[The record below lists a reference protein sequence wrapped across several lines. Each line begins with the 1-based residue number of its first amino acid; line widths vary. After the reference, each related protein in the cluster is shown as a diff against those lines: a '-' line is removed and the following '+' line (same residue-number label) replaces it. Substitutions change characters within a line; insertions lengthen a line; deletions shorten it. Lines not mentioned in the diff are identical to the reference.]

1 MLKKVSFDE
10 VKAMRFWQLT
20 PCRDQDRVLRDTFDP
35 NEFLS
40 GVKFVCPMF
49 EVTLKTFCD
58 TSLGIFM
65 TISHLSHRMTSDTK
79 SGETH
84 NSQPWAPLAEDAAS
98 HGDPPQPQ
106 RDRVLD
112 DQEAPPPLFL
122 LSLVWRVG
130 LEIRKSQHL
139 HLWYLTKAIKLL
151 LLLMSI

>member
-1 MLKKVSFDE
+1 M
-10 VKAMRFWQLT
+10 T

-65 TISHLSHRMTSDTK
+65 TISQLSHRMTSDTK

-84 NSQPWAPLAEDAAS
+84 NSQPPLAEDVVVVR
-98 HGDPPQPQ
+98 HGTPPQPQ
-106 RDRVLD
+106 PDRVLD
-112 DQEAPPPLFL
+112 DQEAPPPLCL
-122 LSLVWRVG
+122 LSLVLRVG
-130 LEIRKSQHL
+130 LEIRAKSQHL
-139 HLWYLTKAIKLL
+139 HL
-151 LLLMSI
+151 